1 MIDFKNEGSKTA
13 LQQFS
18 ESRERFWEMEK
29 PKMLAMLEVF
39 EDLPDSEKGNFVA
52 FVDGLRNSLI
62 FYHVLIDKL
71 LCGEIGDVY
80 SEDQIYTIL
89 GFDFSYLINGE
100 NADHVR
106 GFAESRKKMIEGIM
120 GNFEKVQFIKDISK
134 FLSDK
139 IKSPEM
145 VHDCIQFFEMVPA
158 RHIRT
163 VLSSC
168 EEVSQKSGIDIELII
183 MKWEGPAERDRKRA
197 AEERNKELPD
207 LF

>member
-1 MIDFKNEGSKTA
+1 MTEEKTA

-18 ESRERFWEMEK
+18 ANRERFWEMDK
-29 PKMLAMLEVF
+29 PKMRAMLEIF

-62 FYHVLIDKL
+62 FYHVLIDQL
-71 LCGEIGDVY
+71 LNGEIGEVDFFC
-80 SEDQIYTIL
+80 EDKIYTIL

-100 NADHVR
+100 NTDHVR
-106 GFAESRKKMIEGIM
+106 GFVESRKKMIEGIM
-120 GNFEKVQFIKDISK
+120 GNFEKVKFIKDISK

-145 VHDCIQFFEMVPA
+145 VYDSIRFFEMVPA
-158 RHIRT
+158 KHIKT
-163 VLSSC
+163 VFNSC
-168 EEVSQKSGIDIELII
+168 QDVSQKSGIDIEIVIL
-183 MKWEGPAERDRKRA
+183 KWNGVA
-197 AEERNKELPD
+197 AKDGEKTLAERNKELPD